1 MRYKEY
7 GETLQMG
14 REKYGKMLRKA
25 MIKCEKRDKM
35 IVKSAEKR
43 YRSRI
48 FLDAARAVLTLILRK
63 YALYLHLYQLY
74 FYLQFRQWLQ

>member
-74 FYLQFRQWLQ
+74 FYLQFRQ

>member
-1 MRYKEY
+1 
-7 GETLQMG
+7 MG

-25 MIKCEKRDKM
+25 MIKYEKRDKM
-35 IVKSAEKR
+35 IAKSTEKR

-74 FYLQFRQWLQ
+74 FYLQFRQ